1 MSRAGLSAPT
11 PTLPR
16 LRGREQ
22 PIPHPQSY
30 SLPRKRGRV
39 RVGVLRPRRIDMRGG
54 SVMTTRARKLRGN
67 LTDAERVLWR
77 ELRQHQ
83 LGWRFRRQ
91 FPIPPYV
98 ADFACIE
105 ARLIVEVDGGQHA
118 SPGDH
123 QRRDARLR
131 AQGWRILRFW
141 NNDVLGNRAGVLQTI
156 ADTLGP
162 SPGYPHP
169 NPPPLAGEG

>member
-1 MSRAGLSAPT
+1 M
-11 PTLPR
+11 
-16 LRGREQ
+16 
-22 PIPHPQSY
+22 
-30 SLPRKRGRV
+30 
-39 RVGVLRPRRIDMRGG
+39 RPRRIDMRGG
-54 SVMTTRARKLRGN
+54 SAMTVRARNLRSN

-105 ARLIVEVDGGQHA
+105 AHLIVEVDGGQHA
-118 SPGDH
+118 TPGDH
-123 QRRDARLR
+123 DRRDQRLR
-131 AQGWRILRFW
+131 AQGWSILRFW

-156 ADTLGP
+156 AEALGTRHQINL
-162 SPGYPHP
+162 HP
-169 NPPPLAGEG
+169 NPPPLAGEGVSVATRLVQSPPQIPPPSKRRQITAAKTMSPPPQAGEG